1 MSGQRAVVTERRRA
15 FFTEQAMKLVIQC
28 MPWLQGHG
36 SEEDEMG
43 LACTSYWT
51 HSDQTAGQT
60 KRPKECVAR
69 CCKHFVQAKILVP
82 PPPQGGNRH
91 LGPKRG
97 AHFAPPFGKPPPP
110 PKGGNRHLGP
120 ESIGNTRRRRRQRKF
135 LQGAEADLH
144 CDTMVQICG
153 AVPPPPQGEDRH
165 FVTPP
170 PP

>member
-1 MSGQRAVVTERRRA
+1 MKNTVFFEKMRNWHPNQSHCDASGSTINSLKHSLCFSQRAVVTERRRA

-82 PPPQGGNRH
+82 PPPAGGEPSPW
-91 LGPKRG
+91 PKKG
-97 AHFAPPFGKPPPP
+97 AHFAPPLEPPPP
-110 PKGGNRHLGP
+110 LRGGTGTLA
-120 ESIGNTRRRRRQRKF
+120 QK
-135 LQGAEADLH
+135 A
-144 CDTMVQICG
+144 
-153 AVPPPPQGEDRH
+153 
-165 FVTPP
+165 
-170 PP
+170 